1 MDVVEQKTKERN
13 ELHMRSDK
21 IYFISCNTT
30 NVFISWNGVGSGN
43 IRPILFR
50 KEFPTEK
57 EAHLSAMDLEHRI
70 SKCLPGKLIPLLENW
85 SNDLCVYDSA
95 SIRCPNCGA
104 PIEDGKCCVYCG
116 QII

>member
-1 MDVVEQKTKERN
+1 MTK
-13 ELHMRSDK
+13 
-21 IYFISCNTT
+21 FISYLAIQQTCSYLGTEL
-30 NVFISWNGVGSGN
+30 VAVIF
-43 IRPILFR
+43 RPILFR

-57 EAHLSAMDLEHRI
+57 KAHLSAMDLEHRI